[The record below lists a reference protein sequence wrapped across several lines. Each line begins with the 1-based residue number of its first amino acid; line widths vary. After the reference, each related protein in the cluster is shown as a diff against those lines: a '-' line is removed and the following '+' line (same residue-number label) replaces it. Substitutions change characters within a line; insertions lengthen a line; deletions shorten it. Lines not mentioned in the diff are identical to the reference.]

1 MYSTTKVSLFVAN
14 YSKELRMEANMK
26 RNVKVKKAIEFVERM
41 NKVKKEVGVA
51 LKKAQEEIKKQVGR
65 KRKEVEKWNKS
76 DRVTLSMKDLVFKE

>member
-51 LKKAQEEIKKQVGR
+51 LKKA
-65 KRKEVEKWNKS
+65 
-76 DRVTLSMKDLVFKE
+76 